1 VPQEAG
7 EGYAI
12 GLLIRDAIEKANS
25 ADPKA
30 IRDAI
35 ASLDVKTILPGERV
49 AFAANGLNTGIIPI
63 LVGWQ
68 DGKLKTLSWLA
79 LLIMPCRRQTDV
91 FGYRLDKAFENIDC
105 MSAILRCQAKAFM
118 NQLNALSN
126 RAQYYAPSLTC
137 RSPEHE
143 SE

>member
-1 VPQEAG
+1 MPQEAG

-91 FGYRLDKAFENIDC
+91 FGYRQDKAFENIDC
-105 MSAILRCQAKAFM
+105 
-118 NQLNALSN
+118 
-126 RAQYYAPSLTC
+126 T
-137 RSPEHE
+137 
-143 SE
+143 